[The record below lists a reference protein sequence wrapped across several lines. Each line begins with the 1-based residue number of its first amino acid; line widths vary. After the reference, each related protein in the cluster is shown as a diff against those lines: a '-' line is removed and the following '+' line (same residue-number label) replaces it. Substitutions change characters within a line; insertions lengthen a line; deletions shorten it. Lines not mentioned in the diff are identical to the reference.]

1 MKLRYQ
7 FVIRNVGGN
16 TVAIA
21 VGEGSARFDGIIKL
35 NSSGELLFKLLSRGD
50 ITREELLS
58 LFAAQCGTTVET
70 VTPSVMA
77 FLDQLQRNELLDE

>member
-21 VGEGSARFDGIIKL
+21 VGEGSSCFEGIVKL

-50 ITREELLS
+50 ITCEELLS
-58 LFAAQCGTTVET
+58 QFAAQCGTTVET

-77 FLDQLQRNELLDE
+77 FLDQLQRNELLDK